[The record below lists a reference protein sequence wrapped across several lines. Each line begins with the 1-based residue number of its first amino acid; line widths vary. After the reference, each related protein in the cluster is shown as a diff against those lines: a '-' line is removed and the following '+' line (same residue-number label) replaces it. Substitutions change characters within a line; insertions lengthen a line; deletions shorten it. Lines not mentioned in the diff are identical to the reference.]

1 MYNSILFCISLFFF
15 NASCTAQVLQNMVKN
30 PSFEQYDKVPTDL
43 GELQSIDYWDSPT
56 NATPD
61 YFHRRAA
68 GQNVDI
74 PINKMGEANARS
86 GHAYIGIYTYAS
98 RYIKRN
104 FREYIQLELKQPMI
118 AGHSYCVK
126 AHVYLSQSS
135 NRSIGALGMT
145 ASKIKMLQ
153 EHEMN
158 ISTKQRVMYLQNA
171 DKSPLDQ
178 RNWIEISCRFK
189 ALGGERH
196 IVLGNLD
203 DDRKTVMSGAIVLD
217 KFKNPHVDFAYYFED
232 DVSVTDVSTNFKCEC
247 GSFELVRT
255 RGEERIIVDMNI
267 QKKTYKEGQIVIM
280 ENLEFE
286 NGKASILN
294 GTHASI
300 YDLIGTLRMHPS
312 YQVEISGHTDD
323 QGDPQ
328 KNQLLSKKRA
338 EAVYKFLISSGI
350 DTSRLTF
357 KGYGQSRP
365 IALNKTSEGRKK
377 NERIQVV
384 ISKK

>member
-1 MYNSILFCISLFFF
+1 
-15 NASCTAQVLQNMVKN
+15 
-30 PSFEQYDKVPTDL
+30 
-43 GELQSIDYWDSPT
+43 
-56 NATPD
+56 
-61 YFHRRAA
+61 
-68 GQNVDI
+68 
-74 PINKMGEANARS
+74 
-86 GHAYIGIYTYAS
+86 
-98 RYIKRN
+98 
-104 FREYIQLELKQPMI
+104 
-118 AGHSYCVK
+118 
-126 AHVYLSQSS
+126 
-135 NRSIGALGMT
+135 
-145 ASKIKMLQ
+145 
-153 EHEMN
+153 
-158 ISTKQRVMYLQNA
+158 MYLQNA

-203 DDRKTVMSGAIVLD
+203 DDRKTVVSGAIVLD
-217 KFKNPHVDFAYYFED
+217 KFKNPHVDFAYYFVD
-232 DVSVTDVSTNFKCEC
+232 DVCVTDASTNFKCAC

-255 RGEERIIVDMNI
+255 RGEERIVVDMNV

-286 NGKASILN
+286 KGKASILN

-312 YQVEISGHTDD
+312 YQAEITGHTDD

-338 EAVYKFLISSGI
+338 EAVYKFLLSSGI
-350 DTSRLTF
+350 DAARLSF